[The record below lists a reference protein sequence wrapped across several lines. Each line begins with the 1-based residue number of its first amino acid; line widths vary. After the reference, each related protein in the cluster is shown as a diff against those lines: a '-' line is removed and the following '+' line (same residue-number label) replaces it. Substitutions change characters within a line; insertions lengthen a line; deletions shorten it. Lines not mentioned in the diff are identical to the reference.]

1 MARIN
6 LLPWRELKRKEDQRK
21 YLSIIVFCVIVT
33 GILVLLVH
41 INFKGEI
48 NYQMSRNRYLENEI
62 KILDGKIQEIVKL
75 EATRKALLERM
86 EVIQNLQATRPGV
99 VHLFDQL
106 VATLPDG
113 TYLTS
118 VKQTDDSLTI
128 KGKAESNARVSA
140 YMRNIENSDWL
151 ADPTLEV
158 IQTKETGPI
167 RTSEF
172 DLLAKQV
179 YPSDKPEAKSQ
190 E

>member
-6 LLPWRELKRKEDQRK
+6 LLPWREQKRKEDQRK
-21 YLSIIVFCVIVT
+21 YLSLLGFCAVVT
-33 GILVLLVH
+33 AILVLLTH
-41 INFKGEI
+41 IHFNGEI
-48 NYQMSRNRYLENEI
+48 TFQMARNKFLENEI
-62 KILDGKIQEIVKL
+62 KILDSKIQEIQKL

-86 EVIQNLQATRPGV
+86 EVIQNLQATRPGI

-106 VATLPDG
+106 VETLPDG
-113 TYLTS
+113 TYLS
-118 VKQTDDSLTI
+118 SLKQSGDKLII

-140 YMRNIENSDWL
+140 YMRNIENSEWL

-158 IQTKETGPI
+158 IQTQESGPI

-172 DLLAKQV
+172 DLNAKQI
-179 YPSDKPEAKSQ
+179 YPSDEVKDTSQ